1 MNAIDRSLELLTL
14 KQVFAKG
21 RRSFAIPDF
30 QRGYSWEEDQ
40 RADLL
45 RDIEYGLSGNY
56 NHYGGTLVAVKNNSV
71 QDFDHFEI
79 VDGQQRLTTLIILLS
94 CIAHDFSRLN
104 MAAPEDLR
112 RCFIEEG
119 SNFGSTR
126 RKFQLSD
133 EQDSLFWQM
142 INEPDSPVTIKN
154 KGHQNIVD
162 AFDQLRD
169 WIQEPK
175 NEASI
180 DEIYEYVTNS
190 LGFLL
195 YAPENSKEIGIMFEV
210 INNRGK
216 PLSELEKVKNYLM
229 YFSEKNE
236 IRDLKTIV
244 KDKWPKILEHLN
256 SCNHTSNDA
265 ENGFLR
271 NCWIVFWDTNKSRS
285 QHVYDNLKAQFPTTD
300 ETNWK
305 PLHEFVA
312 FLEKS
317 ARSYRTLY
325 TRDSVTDKEELN
337 CLKRLGSQPVLASVL
352 PLILAIFSRETNDTT
367 RVGLLKLVEKLNFR
381 FYGTG
386 IASRAD
392 SGQGEL
398 FRLAHDFYVDRQED
412 GSSFDATSLE
422 SMLREFVNRNAND
435 IKLVKNLT
443 LDKDESGDYYSWS
456 WLKYFLASYEGTL
469 KQSTQRE
476 EKLEELLARQDS
488 QNPNDF
494 YQIEHI
500 WAVRDYEK
508 IDDSG
513 NPDVNKRRLGN
524 FILLR
529 ALPNK
534 RISNKPPEV
543 KVESYLRNYSDMPE
557 TMMIRELKELFDKA
571 QVEIE
576 RDRTNKTW
584 KYWYVLYSRFLDL
597 HEEKYINF
605 ALERWRVDGIS
616 HPVEGV
622 VLNSVKRRNENEI
635 YELIDWTP
643 KLNTVVSPSDQV

>member
-14 KQVFAKG
+14 KQVFDDG

-45 RDIEYGLSGNY
+45 RDIEYGMSGDY
-56 NHYGGTLVAVKNNSV
+56 NHYGGTLVAVKNHSI
-71 QDFDHFEI
+71 QDFDHYEI
-79 VDGQQRLTTLIILLS
+79 VDGQQRLTSLIILLS
-94 CIAHDFSRLN
+94 CIAHTNGRIDF
-104 MAAPEDLR
+104 ATKEDLR

-119 SNFGSTR
+119 SDLGSTR

-142 INEPDSPVTIKN
+142 VNEPDSLVTIKN
-154 KGHQNIVD
+154 KGHQNIVE
-162 AFDQLRD
+162 AFGQFKN

-175 NEASI
+175 NETS
-180 DEIYEYVTNS
+180 IYEVYKYVTNC
-190 LGFLL
+190 LGFIL
-195 YAPENSKEIGIMFEV
+195 YAPEDTKEIGIMFEV

-236 IRDLKTIV
+236 IRDLKTAV
-244 KDKWPKILEHLN
+244 NDKWPRILEHLN

-271 NCWIVFWDTNKSRS
+271 NCWIVFWDTNKSKS

-305 PLHEFVA
+305 PLYRFVA
-312 FLEKS
+312 FLEES
-317 ARSYRTLY
+317 ARSYRMLY
-325 TRDSVTDKEELN
+325 TRENVTNIEELE
-337 CLKRLGSQPVLASVL
+337 CLRRLGNQPVLASVL
-352 PLILAIFSRETNDTT
+352 PLILAIFSRETDEQT
-367 RVGLLKLVEKLNFR
+367 RVALLKLVEKLNFR

-386 IASRAD
+386 IASRSD

-398 FRLAHDFYVDRQED
+398 FRLAHDYYADRMED
-412 GSSFDATSLE
+412 GRSFDAFSLE

-443 LDKDESGDYYSWS
+443 LDKDESGNYYSWS

-469 KQSTQRE
+469 KKNKQRD
-476 EKLEELLARQDS
+476 EKLEELLARQDA

-500 WAVRDYEK
+500 WAVKDYEK
-508 IDDSG
+508 FDDSE
-513 NPDVNKRRLGN
+513 NPDINKRRLGN

-534 RISNKPPEV
+534 RISNNPPEV
-543 KVESYLRNYSDMPE
+543 KVESYLTNYSDVPE
-557 TMMIRELKELFDKA
+557 TLMIRELKGLFDKA
-571 QVEIE
+571 QEEIE
-576 RDRTNKTW
+576 RNRTNKTW
-584 KYWYVLYSRFLDL
+584 KYWYEVYSRFLDL
-597 HEEKYINF
+597 HEEKYVNF
-605 ALERWRVDGIS
+605 ALERWQVDGIS
-616 HPVEGV
+616 HPVKGV
-622 VLNSVKRRNENEI
+622 ALNSLSGRNEI
-635 YELIDWTP
+635 YELTD
-643 KLNTVVSPSDQV
+643 

>member
-1 MNAIDRSLELLTL
+1 MSAIDRRLELLTL
-14 KQVFAKG
+14 KQVFAEG

-30 QRGYSWEEDQ
+30 QRGYSWEKDQ

-45 RDIEYGLSGNY
+45 RDIEYGMSGNY
-56 NHYGGTLVAVKNNSV
+56 SHYAGTLVAVRNHSV

-94 CIAHDFSRLN
+94 CIAHTFDRFN
-104 MAAPEDLR
+104 TAAPEDLR

-119 SNFGSTR
+119 SDRGSTR

-133 EQDSLFWQM
+133 EQDSLFWQKV
-142 INEPDSPVTIKN
+142 NEPDTIVAVKN

-162 AFDQLRD
+162 AFDELRK

-175 NEASI
+175 NETSL
-180 DEIYEYVTNS
+180 DEIYEYVTSS

-195 YAPENSKEIGIMFEV
+195 YAPENTKEIGIMFEV

-236 IRDLKTIV
+236 IQDLKTIV
-244 KDKWPKILEHLN
+244 NDKWPKILEHLN

-271 NCWIVFWDTNKSRS
+271 NCWIVFWDTNKNKS

-305 PLHEFVA
+305 HLHEFVA

-317 ARSYRTLY
+317 ARSYRILY
-325 TRDSVTDKEELN
+325 TRDSVTNKEELE
-337 CLKRLGSQPVLASVL
+337 CLKRLGNQPVLASVL
-352 PLILAIFSRETNDTT
+352 PLILVIFSKETDDKT
-367 RVGLLKLVEKLNFR
+367 RVALMQLVEKLNFR

-398 FRLAHDFYVDRQED
+398 FRFAHDYYADRHED
-412 GSSFDATSLE
+412 GRSFDALWLE
-422 SMLREFVNRNAND
+422 TRLREFVNRNAND
-435 IKLVKNLT
+435 KKLVKNLT
-443 LDKDESGDYYSWS
+443 LDKDESGNYYSWS
-456 WLKYFLASYEGTL
+456 WLKYFLASYEGAL
-469 KQSTQRE
+469 KKKKRRE
-476 EKLEELLARQDS
+476 EKLEELLARQDAR
-488 QNPNDF
+488 NPNDF

-500 WAVRDYEK
+500 WAVKDFEK

-513 NPDVNKRRLGN
+513 NPDINKRRLGN

-534 RISNKPPEV
+534 SISNKPPEV
-543 KVESYLRNYSDMPE
+543 KVERYLKNISDAPE

-571 QVEIE
+571 QDEIK
-576 RDRTNKTW
+576 RNRTNKTW
-584 KYWYVLYSRFLDL
+584 KYWYEIYSRFLDL
-597 HEEKYINF
+597 HEEKFVNF
-605 ALERWRVDGIS
+605 ALERWRIDGLN
-616 HPVEGV
+616 HPVKAVG
-622 VLNSVKRRNENEI
+622 LNSLCSGNEI
-635 YELIDWTP
+635 YELI
-643 KLNTVVSPSDQV
+643 N